1 MSYFKLPRPQDVFR
15 KHAQWSQ
22 KSLKPYTEELLD
34 LWAEN
39 NIDGLLDVQLQGPS
53 LTRFGIVPDNPR
65 SASRILELAPTYR
78 NIFGRSDIRVYRGE
92 GRVYI
97 DIPWKIDDVY
107 LGDLICNEEFR
118 RSEGLALAVGLD
130 IYRDCYIDDLTD
142 VPHLLVAGSHSQGR
156 KNFLNG
162 CVASVLCAHTPD
174 EIELCLCCGQHSEL
188 EYFKKLSQYVGVY
201 TDGREMLSL
210 LSALN
215 EEADRRYEA
224 LYRTRC
230 RDIYD
235 FGEIGG
241 KMKHL
246 FVLIS
251 EYEYLTAMNKKVA
264 DRLLRRLLELG
275 GNCGIHVVVSSEH
288 ADTLRGVADFIP
300 ARICFRTDSMRES
313 FAVLERRGA
322 ERLSRK
328 GALFYQD
335 GFSPAPFQLQSGIV
349 TAKELRDLA
358 DALALNF
365 SSRPQEKRS
374 RGGALLGRLL
384 S

>member
-1 MSYFKLPRPQDVFR
+1 MSHFKLPDPKVIFR
-15 KHAQWSQ
+15 RHDQWTQ

-39 NIDGLLDVQLQGPS
+39 SIDGLLDVQLQGPS

-65 SASRILELAPTYR
+65 SASRIIELAPTYR
-78 NIFGRSDIRVYRGE
+78 NIFGKSDIRVYRSE
-92 GRVYI
+92 GRIYI
-97 DIPWKIDDVY
+97 DIPWKIDSVY
-107 LGDLICNEEFR
+107 IGDLICNDEFR

-130 IYRDCYIDDLTD
+130 IYRDCYIDDLAD
-142 VPHLLVAGSHSQGR
+142 VPHLLVVGSHSQGR
-156 KNFLNG
+156 KNFLAG
-162 CVASVLCAHTPD
+162 CVASVLIAHTPD

-188 EYFKKLSQYVGVY
+188 DYFKKLSQYVGVY
-201 TDGREMLSL
+201 TDGRKMLSL

-224 LYRTRC
+224 LYRTGC
-230 RDIYD
+230 RDIYE
-235 FGEIGG
+235 FSEIGG

-251 EYEYLTAMNKKVA
+251 EYEDITSVNRKTA

-275 GNCGIHVVVSSEH
+275 GNCGIHFVVSSER
-288 ADTLRGVADFIP
+288 AMSLRSVMDLIP
-300 ARICFRTDSMRES
+300 ARVCFQTDSMRDS
-313 FAVLERRGA
+313 FAVLDRRGA

-328 GALFYQD
+328 GSLYFQD

-349 TAKELRDLA
+349 TSKEIRALT
-358 DALALNF
+358 DALASNF
-365 SSRPQEKRS
+365 SPHVSRS
-374 RGGALLGRLL
+374 RNQNSLLARLF